1 MYTFAI
7 LKETQTETARN
18 LYLEMLLMSVWM
30 RSRGCLDRLDEVS
43 RDSQCT
49 LNITCDMSAS
59 KRSAK
64 SCIFSPGIPVS
75 SPGP

>member
-1 MYTFAI
+1 
-7 LKETQTETARN
+7 
-18 LYLEMLLMSVWM
+18 M

-75 SPGP
+75 SPGPQLKR